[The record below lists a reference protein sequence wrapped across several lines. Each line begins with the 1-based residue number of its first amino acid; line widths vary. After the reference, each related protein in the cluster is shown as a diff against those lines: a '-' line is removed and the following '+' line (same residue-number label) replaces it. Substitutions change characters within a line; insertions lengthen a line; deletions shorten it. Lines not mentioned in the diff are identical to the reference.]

1 VAPEKD
7 SRPPQVPKG
16 ESDVRPVDSAADMS
30 RAPDESLTDG
40 SSEATDR
47 RPVERRDVPRPPDT
61 LDQRLDELPPGHP
74 SSPYDADG
82 GRRQP
87 VPRLRDLEIADDYGD
102 MSEPSAD
109 DDDHLGDFEKPD
121 AELAP
126 DLSTDNPPLEA
137 QPIRDAELTA
147 DPVRPADKTRPLTD
161 AEWTEHVAE
170 VRDHLEKAFDV
181 GLATDE
187 QYTIDPRGEI
197 WSEDR
202 ASIHDTII
210 GDLITRSANVSRDH
224 KAIIAG
230 GLGGAGKSTVL
241 EQHAGIDRSQY
252 LTINPDNI
260 KEDMASRKLIPEVEG
275 LTPMEASALVH
286 EEASYIAK
294 QLAQRARAEGI
305 NIIWDITMSSYEK
318 TEQRIE
324 ELKASGYDRIDGL
337 FVDIPVEVSV
347 TRAESRHRI
356 DHDKYRA
363 GEGLGG
369 RLVPPEVTRAQFD
382 EQWGSQN
389 RKSFEEV
396 KHRFESWSRF
406 DNGVDDRAPL
416 LVETSMPQS
425 FEHEE
430 TSR

>member
-1 VAPEKD
+1 M
-7 SRPPQVPKG
+7 S
-16 ESDVRPVDSAADMS
+16 ESSDHDD
-30 RAPDESLTDG
+30 
-40 SSEATDR
+40 DR
-47 RPVERRDVPRPPDT
+47 
-61 LDQRLDELPPGHP
+61 LG
-74 SSPYDADG
+74 
-82 GRRQP
+82 
-87 VPRLRDLEIADDYGD
+87 DLER
-102 MSEPSAD
+102 
-109 DDDHLGDFEKPD
+109 PD
-121 AELAP
+121 AELAR
-126 DLSTDNPPLEA
+126 DLSADNPPLEA
-137 QPIRDAELTA
+137 QPIVESELTT
-147 DPVRPADKTRPLTD
+147 DPVRPADEPRPLTD
-161 AEWTEHVAE
+161 AEWTEHVAD

-197 WSEDR
+197 WSDDR
-202 ASIHDTII
+202 AAVHDTII
-210 GDLITRSANVSRDH
+210 GDLITRSANIPRDH

-260 KEDMASRKLIPEVEG
+260 KEDMANRKLIPEVEG

-305 NIIWDITMSSYEK
+305 NIIWDITMSSSEK

-324 ELKASGYDRIDGL
+324 ELKASGYGRIDGL

-347 TRAESRHRI
+347 TRADSRHRI
-356 DHDKYRA
+356 DHDKYLA

-389 RKSFEEV
+389 RKTFEGI
-396 KHRFESWSRF
+396 KYRFESWSRF

>member
-1 VAPEKD
+1 L
-7 SRPPQVPKG
+7 
-16 ESDVRPVDSAADMS
+16 RPVDSAADRS
-30 RAPDESLTDG
+30 RVPDESLTDE
-40 SSEATDR
+40 SSEVTDR
-47 RPVERRDVPRPPDT
+47 RPVERRDVPRPPDS
-61 LDQRLDELPPGHP
+61 LRQRLDELPPGHP
-74 SSPYDADG
+74 SSSYDADG

-102 MSEPSAD
+102 MSEPSGD
-109 DDDHLGDFEKPD
+109 DDRLGDLKRPD

-126 DLSTDNPPLEA
+126 GPSADDPPLEA
-137 QPIRDAELTA
+137 QPIVDDELTT
-147 DPVRPADKTRPLTD
+147 DPVRATDETRPLTD
-161 AEWTEHVAE
+161 AEWTEHVAD
-170 VRDHLEKAFDV
+170 VRDHLEEAFDV

-187 QYTIDPRGEI
+187 QYTIDARGEI
-197 WSEDR
+197 WSDDR

-210 GDLITRSANVSRDH
+210 GDLITRSADVPRDH

-241 EQHAGIDRSQY
+241 EQHAGIDRSRY

-305 NIIWDITMSSYEK
+305 NVIWDITMSSYEK
-318 TEQRIE
+318 TEQRID
-324 ELKASGYDRIDGL
+324 ELRASGYERIDGL

-347 TRAESRHRI
+347 TRADSRHRL

-389 RKSFEEV
+389 RKSFEQI

-406 DNGVDDRAPL
+406 DNGVDGRAPL

>member
-1 VAPEKD
+1 VAPERD
-7 SRPPQVPKG
+7 DRPLQVPKG

-30 RAPDESLTDG
+30 RVPDESPTDG
-40 SSEATDR
+40 SSEVADR
-47 RPVERRDVPRPPDT
+47 RSVERGDVPRPPDS
-61 LDQRLDELPPGHP
+61 LRQRLNELPPGHP
-74 SSPYDADG
+74 SSSYDADG

-87 VPRLRDLEIADDYGD
+87 APRLRDLELADDYGD
-102 MSEPSAD
+102 MSESSDHD
-109 DDDHLGDFEKPD
+109 DDRLGDLERPD
-121 AELAP
+121 AELAR
-126 DLSTDNPPLEA
+126 DLSADNPPLEA
-137 QPIRDAELTA
+137 QPIVESELTT
-147 DPVRPADKTRPLTD
+147 DPVRPADEPRPLTD
-161 AEWTEHVAE
+161 AEWTEHVAD

-197 WSEDR
+197 WSDDR
-202 ASIHDTII
+202 AAVHDTII
-210 GDLITRSANVSRDH
+210 GDLITRSANIPRDH

-260 KEDMASRKLIPEVEG
+260 KEDMANRKLIPEVEG

-305 NIIWDITMSSYEK
+305 NIIWDITMSSSEK

-324 ELKASGYDRIDGL
+324 ELKASGYGRIDGL

-347 TRAESRHRI
+347 TRADSRHRI
-356 DHDKYRA
+356 DHDKYLA

-389 RKSFEEV
+389 RKTFEGI
-396 KHRFESWSRF
+396 KYRFESWSRF

-416 LVETSMPQS
+416 LVETSMP
-425 FEHEE
+425 
-430 TSR
+430 